1 MQFCTFRHYRLL
13 QRRNLILSMVV
24 MFSLFINHPVL
35 AAEAKDIKDID
46 ITLAVD
52 RQLQIDE
59 SVPAHLI
66 DVRTKDGIVT
76 LSGPVENLLARERA
90 AEIAAT
96 VKGVRSVINL
106 IDVLAIIRTDA
117 QVLTDVE
124 HALLDDPA
132 ADVFDVRVNVKN
144 GKVTL
149 TGLVDS
155 WQEEQLCVLVAKSV
169 IGVKAVESNI
179 KVSQKSRRADGEIKA
194 EIKRRLAYDVWID
207 DAMIDVNVLRG
218 HVILSGTVGSLVEKT
233 RASRNAWV
241 AGVTSVED
249 KDLQVDWSRSRE
261 MHRTTEDYPMISDR
275 EIKQAIKQAFL
286 YDPRLSRFNLTV
298 SVESGVALLN
308 GQVNNLK
315 AKQVAEQDAN
325 NTVGVWLVRNRIKV
339 RPGMGPHTSPKPDV
353 DAELAKKIRLALL
366 RNPYTHQH
374 EIGVTVN
381 NRLVMLDG
389 AVNSNLEKA
398 KAKEVVSAVKGVAAV
413 TNNLRVMKSWTP
425 KDDWEIKKDIED
437 ELWWSP
443 FVDEDDVAVTVKDGT
458 VTLIGVVDSLRER
471 RVATENAYE
480 GGAKH
485 VRNELKVRYGPEAL
499 RP

>member
-1 MQFCTFRHYRLL
+1 
-13 QRRNLILSMVV
+13 
-24 MFSLFINHPVL
+24 MFSLFINYPVL
-35 AAEAKDIKDID
+35 AAEARDIKDID

-59 SVPAHLI
+59 GVPAHLI
-66 DVRTKDGIVT
+66 DVRTKDGIVK

-106 IDVLAIIRTDA
+106 IDVLATIRTDA
-117 QVLTDVE
+117 QILTDVE

-132 ADVFDVRVNVKN
+132 ADLFDVKVNVKN
-144 GKVTL
+144 GRVTL
-149 TGLVDS
+149 TGMVDS

-179 KVSQKSRRADGEIKA
+179 TVSQKSRRADGEIKA
-194 EIKRRLAYDVWID
+194 EIERRLAYDVWLD
-207 DAMIDVNVLRG
+207 DALIDVKVLRG

-233 RASRNAWV
+233 RAFRNAWV
-241 AGVTSVED
+241 GGVTSVED
-249 KDLQVDWSRSRE
+249 KDLAVDWSRSRK
-261 MHRTTEDYPMISDR
+261 MRRITEDYPMVSDK
-275 EIKQAIKQAFL
+275 EIKQVIEEAFN
-286 YDPRLSRFNLTV
+286 YDPRLSPSNLTV
-298 SVESGVALLN
+298 SVENGVVTLN
-308 GQVNNLK
+308 GQVHDLR
-315 AKQVAEQDAN
+315 AKRAAEQDAN

-339 RPGMGPHTSPKPDV
+339 RPDMGPHTSPAPDV

-398 KAKEVVSAVKGVAAV
+398 KAEEVVSAVKGVAAV
-413 TNNLRVMKSWTP
+413 TNNLRVMKTWTP
-425 KDDWEIKKDIED
+425 RDDWEIKKDIED

-443 FVDEDDVAVTVKDGT
+443 FVDEDDVSVNVTDGT
-458 VTLIGVVDSLRER
+458 ATLVGVVDTLRER

-485 VRNELKVRYGPEAL
+485 VRNELKVRYGPDAL